1 MGNSSDTINAYFE
14 GIESSEEIFEGA
26 IEEAIEPFARE
37 GFVCEISTGIAAVI
51 IYIDTWSSWNS
62 IIDRN

>member
-51 IYIDTWSSWNS
+51 IYIDT
-62 IIDRN
+62 